1 MQISGD
7 YGTELLLRYTDEQL
21 LRDLERRRVGD
32 ERRAET
38 RALNGHASILGRL
51 AAVFRADNGADN
63 RADTRMRRPGRG
75 VSQVHAAHR

>member
-7 YGTELLLRYTDEQL
+7 YGTELLLRYTEERI

-32 ERRAET
+32 ERRAEAQDLK
-38 RALNGHASILGRL
+38 RSPRASIRARL
-51 AAVFRADNGADN
+51 AAVLGGNSAPSG
-63 RADTRMRRPGRG
+63 RPARG